1 VRLSDLDSKNLNIN
15 VVLLQTPSTK
25 LTMFLQDKVKRKYK
39 CKNDSII
46 DIGVKSDYKK
56 VKEVLGTTPPFSD
69 KWYVSVDL
77 DKTMDKELIELVKQ
91 SYTCVFF
98 CTCSK
103 YKTFKQFKE
112 GLKDMTGV
120 FDFYI
125 NYLRRPDF
133 LYLYDAFTLSDNKL
147 NKQLFD
153 YAVQSYSGDIEAVF
167 ELLIHL
173 NQGEKFENRKEIAE
187 ICGLG
192 SLSIE
197 SYIFTLLKELSGSDK
212 GLATVIKNR
221 VKAGVELG
229 EAIGFSSMYNFMSRS
244 LLLFC
249 ELKMLVMSG
258 IVYKTVRNLPDTFD
272 EKALSRYQKYIW
284 RLKEI
289 PLSDLLR
296 LRQCMGKK
304 AWRSE
309 LDFLNFIYRYYNM
322 KANMTLAQMQSAN

>member
-1 VRLSDLDSKNLNIN
+1 
-15 VVLLQTPSTK
+15 
-25 LTMFLQDKVKRKYK
+25 
-39 CKNDSII
+39 
-46 DIGVKSDYKK
+46 
-56 VKEVLGTTPPFSD
+56 
-69 KWYVSVDL
+69 
-77 DKTMDKELIELVKQ
+77 MDKELIELVKQ

-187 ICGLG
+187 VC
-192 SLSIE
+192 
-197 SYIFTLLKELSGSDK
+197 D
-212 GLATVIKNR
+212 
-221 VKAGVELG
+221 
-229 EAIGFSSMYNFMSRS
+229 
-244 LLLFC
+244 
-249 ELKMLVMSG
+249 
-258 IVYKTVRNLPDTFD
+258 
-272 EKALSRYQKYIW
+272 
-284 RLKEI
+284 
-289 PLSDLLR
+289 
-296 LRQCMGKK
+296 
-304 AWRSE
+304 
-309 LDFLNFIYRYYNM
+309 
-322 KANMTLAQMQSAN
+322 